1 MKNEKSNSNVNKY
14 QTIFQNIN
22 AIRVLTETL
31 KTTLGPY
38 GFDKMLK
45 DKVGDVAITNSSA
58 VILYLA
64 NIKHPAAKLLVSLG
78 VVHNREYGD
87 GVATLA
93 TLIGELLRKAQELLL
108 KGFHPS
114 LIIEGYNIALREARN
129 YLKNLSLKLRK
140 SDLYWIALSY
150 LGSNSN
156 ENKFIA
162 KIVADA
168 IEKAGSKDNIYVN
181 YRPGGSI
188 YETKLINGI
197 FIDLGKRVHPD
208 MPKILRKA
216 RILCINREFT
226 VRAPPG
232 MKVSSKDPRSL
243 LAFTEFKHR
252 VTRYVVGLIK
262 KVGANVVFCD
272 KNIDEIAM
280 YYLSKAGIL
289 GVRDVESEV
298 LELIAKAT
306 GATIISNARDLSPEI
321 LGYAELV
328 VEDKIGME
336 EIMYVT
342 GCKNKNVCSILV
354 RGGSEINAMETKRKI
369 ESLIIL
375 MDKVYK
381 SRRVVAG
388 GGAVEVEL
396 AKRLREYAK
405 TIPTKLQIVVEAYA
419 DALETIP
426 RYLAYNAGMKDLDVL
441 LELRKRH
448 ADGEIYTGLDCNKKS
463 IVDTYK
469 EGIVDFY
476 DLKEIILIRATEF
489 VSSILKIDDIIYVKR
504 KRKEQKIPKEIRE
517 EVEKAEKVR
526 KLLK

>member
-1 MKNEKSNSNVNKY
+1 MPNLDKY
-14 QTIFQNIN
+14 QAIFQNIN
-22 AIRVLTETL
+22 AIRVVTETL

-38 GFDKMLK
+38 GFDKMLR

-64 NIKHPAAKLLVSLG
+64 NIRHPAAKLLVSLG

-87 GVATLA
+87 GVATLS
-93 TLIGELLRKAQELLL
+93 TLIGELLRNAQELIL

-114 LIIEGYNIALREARN
+114 LIIEGYNLALKKAREYLRE
-129 YLKNLSLKLRK
+129 LSLELRK
-140 SDLYWIALSY
+140 EDLYWIALSY
-150 LGSNSN
+150 LGSPSN
-156 ENKFIA
+156 ENKYIA
-162 KIVADA
+162 RIVAEA
-168 IEKAGSKDNIYVN
+168 IEKAGTKDNIYVN

-188 YETKLINGI
+188 YDTKLIDGV

-208 MPKILRKA
+208 MPRVLKRA

-252 VTRYVVGLIK
+252 VTQYVVGLIK
-262 KVGANVVFCD
+262 KIGANVVLCD

-280 YYLSKAGIL
+280 YYLARAGIL
-289 GVRDVESEV
+289 GVRDVEPDV

-306 GATIISNARDLSPEI
+306 GATIISNARDLSPEV
-321 LGYAELV
+321 LGYAELI

-336 EIMYVT
+336 EIMYIT
-342 GCKNKNVCSILV
+342 GCKNGNVCSILV
-354 RGGSEINAMETKRKI
+354 RGGSEINAMEMKRKI
-369 ESLIIL
+369 ESLVTL

-381 SRRVVAG
+381 SKKIVAG
-388 GGAVEVEL
+388 GGAIEMEL
-396 AKRLREYAK
+396 ANRLRKFAK
-405 TIPTKLQIVVEAYA
+405 KIPSKLQLVVEAYA
-419 DALETIP
+419 NALESIP
-426 RYLAYNAGMKDLDVL
+426 RYLAYNSGMNELDTI
-441 LELRKRH
+441 LELRRRH
-448 ADGEIYTGLDCNKKS
+448 ANGERNIGIDCNNKE

-469 EGIVDFY
+469 KGIVDFY

-489 VSSILKIDDIIYVKR
+489 VNSILKIDDVIFVKR
-504 KRKEQKIPKEIRE
+504 KKKREELPKEIRE
-517 EVEKAEKVR
+517 EVKRAEKVR
-526 KLLK
+526 DILKFKSQ